1 MKHPAHPVLGAA
13 LSGALLTMASP
24 ALAAPTITITPT
36 NASAQQA
43 TVFGSAWVFDNTGA
57 PSALPTATGGTT
69 NPTQGLASSGLGVWS
84 GSTNLQL
91 TEEPS
96 GADPFTGLP
105 RPVLIDQVSAQMT
118 LTGTNAFTDGVLPY
132 ETRAQSMAS
141 GTDGVLRAS
150 AEGYRRTTHAGS
162 TYETMGLVM
171 NATALITGTFG
182 VTVDLATAQA
192 LAERQP
198 WVQLDL
204 TVHHRL
210 TPGAIVTGSES
221 LAAPRLFVNLRASS
235 RNPAATLNEVHEITT
250 LGDGISVFS
259 IRYQLRDLLN
269 IGGYDCVSAQGV
281 PGYSWVPCLFSVG
294 FDAGLN
300 ASSGYGISEGHA
312 VARWSVSDDVI
323 ALRTSAAGW
332 TAPIPAVPEP
342 GTVGLMLAGLAVVG
356 GRAWRQR
363 RAVVT

>member
-24 ALAAPTITITPT
+24 AMAAPTITPT

-221 LAAPRLFVNLRASS
+221 FAAPRLFVNLRASS

-259 IRYQLRDLLN
+259 LRYELSDLLN

-281 PGYSWVPCLFSVG
+281 QGYSWVPCLFSVG

-342 GTVGLMLAGLAVVG
+342 GTVGLMLAGLAIVG

-363 RAVVT
+363 RVVVT

>member
-1 MKHPAHPVLGAA
+1 MKHPGHPVLCAA
-13 LSGALLTMASP
+13 LSGALLTTAGP
-24 ALAAPTITITPT
+24 ALASPTITPT

-57 PSALPTATGGTT
+57 PSTLPSATGGTT
-69 NPTQGLASSGLGVWS
+69 NPTQGLSGGPSVWQA
-84 GSTNLQL
+84 STNLQL

-96 GADPFTGLP
+96 GLDPFTGLP
-105 RPVLIDQVSAQMT
+105 RPALIDQVSAQMT
-118 LTGTNAFTDGVLPY
+118 LSGTNAFTDGVLPY

-141 GTDGVLRAS
+141 ATDGVLSAS
-150 AEGYRRTTHAGS
+150 AQGYRRTTNAGGAN
-162 TYETMGLVM
+162 ETMGLVM
-171 NATALITGTFG
+171 NGTALITGTFG

-204 TVHHRL
+204 TVQHRL
-210 TPGAIVTGSES
+210 LPGAVVPDGDIF
-221 LAAPRLFVNLRASS
+221 AAPRLFVNLRASS
-235 RNPAATLNEVHEITT
+235 LNPAATLNEVHEITA

-259 IRYQLRDLLN
+259 MRYQLRDLLN
-269 IGGYDCVSAQGV
+269 IAGYDCVSAQGV

-300 ASSGYGISEGHA
+300 ASSGYGLSEGHA

-323 ALRTSAAGW
+323 ALRTSATGW

-363 RAVVT
+363 RAVSA

>member
-1 MKHPAHPVLGAA
+1 MKHPAYPALCAA
-13 LSGALLTMASP
+13 LSGALLTMACP
-24 ALAAPTITITPT
+24 ALASPTITPT
-36 NASAQQA
+36 NTSAQQA

-69 NPTQGLASSGLGVWS
+69 NPTQGLSGGPNVWQA
-84 GSTNLQL
+84 STNLQL

-96 GADPFTGLP
+96 GIDPFTGLP
-105 RPVLIDQVSAQMT
+105 RPALIDRVSAQMT
-118 LTGTNAFTDGVLPY
+118 LSGTNDFTDGVLPY

-141 GTDGVLRAS
+141 ATDGVLRAS
-150 AEGYRRTTHAGS
+150 AEGYRRTTNAGGAN
-162 TYETMGLVM
+162 ETMGLVM

-204 TVHHRL
+204 TVHHTL
-210 TPGAIVTGSES
+210 QAGAIPPGSES
-221 LAAPRLFVNLRASS
+221 FATPRLFVNLQASS
-235 RNPAATLNEVHEITT
+235 LTPAATLNEVYEITT
-250 LGDGISVFS
+250 LGEGISVFS
-259 IRYQLRDLLN
+259 MRYELRDLLN
-269 IGGYDCVSAQGV
+269 IAGYNCVSAQGV
-281 PGYSWVPCLFSVG
+281 PGYSWVPCLFSVA

-300 ASSGYGISEGHA
+300 ASSGYGLSEGHA

-323 ALRTSAAGW
+323 ALRTSATGW

-363 RAVVT
+363 RSVSA

>member
-1 MKHPAHPVLGAA
+1 MKFPTHSVLGAA

-24 ALAAPTITITPT
+24 ALAAPTITPT

-96 GADPFTGLP
+96 GLDPFTGLP
-105 RPVLIDQVSAQMT
+105 RPALIDQVSAQMT

-132 ETRAQSMAS
+132 ETRAQGMAS
-141 GTDGVLRAS
+141 ATDGVLRAS
-150 AEGYRRTTHAGS
+150 AEGYRRTTQAGGAN
-162 TYETMGLVM
+162 ETMGLVM
-171 NATALITGTFG
+171 NGTALITGTFG

-210 TPGAIVTGSES
+210 TPGAIVPGSES
-221 LAAPRLFVNLRASS
+221 FAAPRLFVNLRASS
-235 RNPAATLNEVHEITT
+235 LNPAATLNEVHEITT

-259 IRYQLRDLLN
+259 MRYQLRDLLN

-323 ALRTSAAGW
+323 ALRTSATGW